1 MRISK
6 LLMSAFAAGIL
17 MTVFISCEKNE
28 YVQPDRSASTQATES
43 DRGNDAWEEEAYND
57 YGSCEGG

>member
-17 MTVFISCEKNE
+17 MTAFISCEKSE
-28 YVQPDRSASTQATES
+28 DVQPNRNTSTQATES
-43 DRGNDAWEEEAYND
+43 DRGYDTSEEEEYND
-57 YGSCEGG
+57 YASCVGG

>member
-17 MTVFISCEKNE
+17 MTAFISCEKSE
-28 YVQPDRSASTQATES
+28 YIQPDRNASAQATES
-43 DRGNDAWEEEAYND
+43 DRENDTWNEESYND
-57 YGSCEGG
+57 YASCEGG